1 MGIGAAFVTGL
12 VQGFAKNI
20 ELERAKR
27 IADEQKLDT
36 LEATLAE
43 YRMKPADERSASG
56 INAVAAALRGAR
68 GEIKSRGR
76 INLFGQSSPGLD
88 IDIANMKGIMD
99 EVGSY
104 EFTLGTGDTK
114 VGFNNKRPDNLNT
127 SLAFIGELGSKL
139 QDEKFR
145 TALRKD
151 KGVWS
156 GVAEIMGAHH
166 GYMNSQAVQNP
177 GEDGEML
184 TYDPTAYPWWN
195 DWNTINQSWLNSG
208 KAGEG
213 ESVSAGESM
222 RKYAVEENNN
232 PNILGVTKTGMI
244 IDYSQHADPEGIFT
258 SDNMIA
264 GFGDIKSAFKLRD
277 DGDVYNTWHS
287 NIGIAGV
294 TNTVAERWFDSSVK
308 LGALQQNVFPR
319 LDLLRPTNIMMLSTD
334 SREATSI
341 PNAYKVVSSVLPNDA
356 SGQPSIQAA
365 AHALYPY
372 FIQPEAPVQY
382 VGGVYRYS
390 KDNMTRTELALQLHY
405 GDDNPTGKTFGDLEQ
420 ALVNEERVLKDI
432 RSLAVKTAELGDA
445 AAYQEF
451 KQVFRFG
458 GSLVKSAFTD
468 LSFLDELG
476 LSDAQRNAIQL
487 IDDGAEGV
495 GITQSFLDGIAAEM
509 AEARKLD
516 ADPKTARSDG
526 VTYAEIASLRIGLA
540 FKMARAADPSGRLS
554 NQDVQQQLDR
564 LGGNFNTP
572 EEVINKLGV
581 VVQEFEDR
589 ADRLRVLVNYGKG
602 NTPMK
607 PEERAIMEAAYSF
620 DIMRR
625 YGRKKNTV
633 SQSNDPASF
642 DILIENPTFVT
653 KDGQPVF
660 KAHRDATTNPLQNNN
675 GEDIFFVKG
684 TDEDGN
690 ETRTEVS
697 LDNLMRKP
705 TGDTSAAPAAA
716 ASTVTAADAGKGP
729 GLPQASS
736 ELPTVTAADA
746 GKGPGMPQA
755 AAVTAAD
762 AGKGPG
768 LPSTQ
773 QPTVVPIQDTV
784 PKIDPAN
791 IPTAGSPRTNVKPR
805 EVPLDAGVDVEEV
818 MAALLQIQKAKA
830 AQQDDASVAGSAGEE
845 GNIPMYD
852 TEPDDV
858 VIPPGGIDPDDVV
871 VTGSRGNGLFTIKDK
886 GATANREGLYTVR
899 NGFYF
904 PAGEVM

>member
-56 INAVAAALRGAR
+56 INAVAAALRSAR
-68 GEIKSRGR
+68 GEVKDRGR
-76 INLFGQSSPGLD
+76 INLFGTSSPGLD

-114 VGFNNKRPDNLNT
+114 IGFNNKRPDNLNT
-127 SLAFIGELGSKL
+127 SLAFIGELGAKL

-151 KGVWS
+151 KDVWS

-166 GYMNSQAVQNP
+166 GYMNAQSVQNP
-177 GEDGEML
+177 GKDGEML

-195 DWNTINQSWLNSG
+195 DWDTINQSWLNSG
-208 KAGEG
+208 KAGQG

-222 RKYAVEENNN
+222 RQFAVKENNN
-232 PNILGVTKTGMI
+232 PNILGVTKTGKI
-244 IDYSQHADPEGIFT
+244 IDYSKHTDTTNQIFT

-264 GFGDIKSAFKLRD
+264 GFGDIKAAFQLRD

-287 NIGIAGV
+287 NIAIAGV
-294 TNTVAERWFDSSVK
+294 TNTVAERWFESSVK

-319 LDLLRPTNIMMLSTD
+319 LDLLRPEEIMMLSKD
-334 SREATSI
+334 GREATSI
-341 PNAYKVVSSVLPNDA
+341 PNAYRVVSSVLPNDA

-372 FIQPEAPVQY
+372 FMQPEAPVQY
-382 VGGVYRYS
+382 VGGVYRYT

-405 GDDNPTGKTFGDLEQ
+405 GKENPTGKTFGDLEK
-420 ALVNEERVLKDI
+420 ALQNEERVLTDI
-432 RSLAVKTAELGDA
+432 RSLAVKTAQLGDA

-458 GSLVKSAFTD
+458 GSLIKSGFRD

-476 LSDAQRNAIQL
+476 LSDAQRNAIQMVEA
-487 IDDGAEGV
+487 GSEV
-495 GITQSFLDGIAAEM
+495 PGITQEFLDGLGAEM
-509 AEARKLD
+509 AEARRLD

-554 NQDVQQQLDR
+554 NQDVQQQLER
-564 LGGNFNTP
+564 LGSNFNTP
-572 EEVINKLGV
+572 EEVVRKLGV

-602 NTPMK
+602 STPMK

-633 SQSNDPASF
+633 VQSNDPASF
-642 DILIENPTFVT
+642 DILIENDIFVT

-660 KAHRDATTNPLQNNN
+660 KAHRDAYTDPLRTDD
-675 GEDIFFVKG
+675 GKDIFFVKG
-684 TDEDGN
+684 VDENGD

-697 LDNLMRKP
+697 RDNLKRK
-705 TGDTSAAPAAA
+705 TAGDTSAAPAAA
-716 ASTVTAADAGKGP
+716 PAPANVDISQVPPQASSQLPTATMADAGKGP
-729 GLPQASS
+729 PA
-736 ELPTVTAADA
+736 TVTMPAASTAPAVVDDFLDSASGQALPASDLERGDYAKA
-746 GKGPGMPQA
+746 G
-755 AAVTAAD
+755 D
-762 AGKGPG
+762 
-768 LPSTQ
+768 
-773 QPTVVPIQDTV
+773 
-784 PKIDPAN
+784 
-791 IPTAGSPRTNVKPR
+791 PRTNVKPR
-805 EVPLDAGVDVEEV
+805 EVPLGAGVNVEDV
-818 MAALLQIQKAKA
+818 MAALLQIQKANA

-852 TEPDDV
+852 TEPNDV

-886 GATANREGLYTVR
+886 GATTNREGLYTVR